1 MPGTEAQLERDPAVG
16 PRETRF
22 EPSDHRFK
30 VELGDGRR
38 ATLPPHFIDGQ
49 ACPPEHLTFEV
60 RQQTIAETARCF
72 RLARRGDNTLDTA
85 MLELQLIRS
94 ALRKIGANDTLSDHD
109 IDSWLRDIGPQGAK
123 YVDELVSRL
132 TGTNK
137 LMSDMFTASYRP
149 DRASRRHGYTVPQ
162 LCIPAKRW
170 AARTLVN
177 ARWNPKV
184 AAEGDSK
191 GHDAHWSID
200 GAPVDFPTENRIE
213 RDLSFVMT
221 ELTVAQENGASDLVD
236 DPDDMHAVRI
246 VMVMLS
252 IVEIGRRS
260 LGNSPE
266 DMEYKLCWLEDI
278 GPRGRLL
285 VTGVYAKLHE
295 VDRVELS
302 RFLDS
307 SEALD

>member
-170 AARTLVN
+170 AARTMLD
-177 ARWNPKV
+177 ARWDNNNQV
-184 AAEGDSK
+184 WTVG
-191 GHDAHWSID
+191 G
-200 GAPVDFPTENRIE
+200 GVVDFAAENRIE

-307 SEALD
+307 AEALD